1 MARPIECTAVQ
12 LQEPVLFRCGDA
24 LHLRACRHE
33 PRPQGSG
40 ITCPTLALAGEGDF
54 AGTGQLQ
61 TFADALTVPVTTHE
75 FTVAEGAGGHCEWLG
90 QDLLDQYVYG
100 WLARVLTRTA
110 VAV

>member
-1 MARPIECTAVQ
+1 MADGRT
-12 LQEPVLFRCGDA
+12 R
-24 LHLRACRHE
+24 RRH
-33 PRPQGSG
+33 PQRLPAELSRFSIAGLADR

-100 WLARVLTRTA
+100 CLARVLTRTA